1 MKRLGGDLEA
11 VCRGVGA
18 RQQAA
23 VAPGSASNFLP
34 RQPGKARRPY
44 RAAPSAPARRF
55 AGAKTWRC
63 TSRLAAET

>member
-23 VAPGSASNFLP
+23 VAPGSASKLS

-55 AGAKTWRC
+55 DGAKTWRY
-63 TSRLAAET
+63 TSRLATET